1 MNTSN
6 TLLAITYQPRT
17 FTNPA
22 LNKAT
27 ERIAKLYLDAKN
39 YAEDK
44 NRTLASILAEVKV
57 KELYK
62 DDGFSS
68 VADYAEATF
77 GIKRANAYTLASAGE
92 VYNDKTA
99 SENIRSLTPSKLFE
113 VINVPREELEKDM
126 AAGVITSSTTQK
138 DLRDYANQKKQ
149 SNEKPVVLDRFTAY
163 PWTRDL
169 SVEMADFFSNP
180 RTMGEWEEGIKKFV
194 KPDYKTDGEV
204 EVVKLPKA
212 VYPGATENDKAPTL
226 PRLMFHC
233 AGEWSYLV
241 VSFEKYK
248 APKTSKA
255 GPKSTKGA
263 MSMEQL
269 QDLLAAQM
277 GATPEVV
284 KEVLNTIY
292 GAAKSNSKDDGDT
305 NGEVTA

>member
-44 NRTLASILAEVKV
+44 NRTLASILADVKV

-77 GIKRANAYTLASAGE
+77 GIKRANAYTLAAAGE
-92 VYNDKTA
+92 VYNDKQA
-99 SENIRSLTPSKLFE
+99 SENIRSLSPSKLFE

-126 AAGVITSSTTQK
+126 ADGVITSSTTQK
-138 DLRDYANQKKQ
+138 DLREYATKKK
-149 SNEKPVVLDRFTAY
+149 EAAGDDKPVVLDRYTAYVWSREMAVEMVEFTAI
-163 PWTRDL
+163 
-169 SVEMADFFSNP
+169 P
-180 RTMGEWEEGIKKFV
+180 RTMGEWEEGFKKFV
-194 KPDYKTDGEV
+194 ATDFATDSDIEV
-204 EVVKLPKA
+204 IKLPKA
-212 VYPGATENDKAPTL
+212 KYPGMTDNAKCPEL

-233 AGEWSYLV
+233 HGAWNYLV

-248 APKTSKA
+248 APKQPKNQSSGKA
-255 GPKSTKGA
+255 QKPMST
-263 MSMEQL
+263 EQL
-269 QDLLAAQM
+269 HDLLLAQP
-277 GATPEVV
+277 GATPDSV
-284 KEVLNTIY
+284 KAALAAIY
-292 GAAKSNSKDDGDT
+292 GAAQPEESN
-305 NGEVTA
+305 

>member
-126 AAGVITSSTTQK
+126 ADGVITSSTTQK

-169 SVEMADFFSNP
+169 SMEMVDFFSLP
-180 RTMGEWEEGIKKFV
+180 RTMGEWEEGIKQFV
-194 KPDYKTDGEV
+194 RPENKKDDDV
-204 EVVKLPKA
+204 EVIKLPKA
-212 VYPGATENDKAPTL
+212 IYPGATENDKTPTL

-233 AGEWSYLV
+233 AGEWAYLV

-248 APKTSKA
+248 APKSKA
-255 GPKSTKGA
+255 TGKKPKGA
-263 MSMEQL
+263 MTQEQL
-269 QDLLAAQM
+269 HDLLATQP
-277 GATPEVV
+277 GATEEAI
-284 KEVLNTIY
+284 KAALAAIY
-292 GAAKSNSKDDGDT
+292 GAKA
-305 NGEVTA
+305 E

>member
-1 MNTSN
+1 MNTNN

-92 VYNDKTA
+92 VYNDKQA
-99 SENIRSLTPSKLFE
+99 SEKVKALSPSKLFE
-113 VINVPREELEKDM
+113 VINVPKDELEKDM
-126 AAGVITSSTTQK
+126 EEGIISADTTQK
-138 DLRDYANQKKQ
+138 DLREYAKKK
-149 SNEKPVVLDRFTAY
+149 SSDADKPVVLDRFVAY
-163 PWTRDL
+163 PWTREL
-169 SVEMADFFSNP
+169 SVELVDICTTP
-180 RTMGEWEEGIKKFV
+180 RTMGEWEAVFRSMMT
-194 KPDYKTDGEV
+194 PDGGDDNKV
-204 EVVKLPKA
+204 SIVKLPKA
-212 VYPGATENDKAPTL
+212 KYPGSTENAVNPEL
-226 PRLMFHC
+226 PRLMFQYELSWNC
-233 AGEWSYLV
+233 MIIG
-241 VSFEKYK
+241 FEKYK
-248 APKTSKA
+248 PVKNKASSK
-255 GPKSTKGA
+255 KSKGA

-269 QDLLAAQM
+269 RDLLTAQP
-277 GATPEVV
+277 GATPESVQAA
-284 KEVLNTIY
+284 LSAIY
-292 GAAKSNSKDDGDT
+292 GASKDV
-305 NGEVTA
+305 ESE

>member
-1 MNTSN
+1 MNTNN

-44 NRTLASILAEVKV
+44 NRTLASILADVKV

-77 GIKRANAYTLASAGE
+77 GIKRANAYTLAAAGE
-92 VYNDKTA
+92 VYNDKQA
-99 SENIRSLTPSKLFE
+99 SENIRSLSPSKLFE

-126 AAGVITSSTTQK
+126 ADGVITSSTTQK
-138 DLRDYANQKKQ
+138 DLREYAIKKK
-149 SNEKPVVLDRFTAY
+149 EAAGDDKPVVLDRYIAHA
-163 PWTRDL
+163 WTRDMV
-169 SVEMADFFSNP
+169 VEMVDFLSQP
-180 RTMGEWEEGIKKFV
+180 RTMGEWEEGFKNFIK
-194 KPDYKTDGEV
+194 PEYKSVDDV
-204 EVVKLPKA
+204 EVIKLPKA
-212 VYPGATENDKAPTL
+212 KFPGFTEFDNLHQL

-233 AGEWSYLV
+233 QGEWTYLV

-248 APKTSKA
+248 APKQSKNQSSGKA
-255 GPKSTKGA
+255 QKP
-263 MSMEQL
+263 MSVEQL
-269 QDLLAAQM
+269 HDLLASQP
-277 GATPEVV
+277 GATPDSV
-284 KEVLNTIY
+284 KAALAAIY
-292 GAAKSNSKDDGDT
+292 GAAQNEKA
-305 NGEVTA
+305 E

>member
-1 MNTSN
+1 MNTNN

-92 VYNDKTA
+92 VYNDKSS
-99 SENIRSLTPSKLFE
+99 SENIRSLSPSKLFE
-113 VINVPREELEKDM
+113 VINVPRDELEKDM
-126 AAGVITSSTTQK
+126 ADGVITASTTQK
-138 DLRDYANQKKQ
+138 DLREYATKKK
-149 SNEKPVVLDRFTAY
+149 EAAGDDKPVVLDRYTAY
-163 PWTRDL
+163 VWARDMA
-169 SVEMADFFSNP
+169 VEMVEFTSMP
-180 RTMGEWEEGIKKFV
+180 RTMGEWEEGFKKFV
-194 KPDYKTDGEV
+194 ATGYATDADV
-204 EVVKLPKA
+204 EVIKLPKA
-212 VYPGATENDKAPTL
+212 PYPGMTNSSKPIEL

-233 AGEWSYLV
+233 HREWNYLV

-248 APKTSKA
+248 APKQPKNQSSGKA
-255 GPKSTKGA
+255 QKPMST
-263 MSMEQL
+263 EQL
-269 QDLLAAQM
+269 HDLLLAQP
-277 GATPEVV
+277 GATPDSV
-284 KEVLNTIY
+284 KAALAAIY
-292 GAAKSNSKDDGDT
+292 GASQSNTD
-305 NGEVTA
+305 E